1 MIKYVPKINI
11 YYLIIFIIFLF
22 LCNISFS
29 YNALIKKE
37 FKQLIING
45 NNYIENNQIK
55 NLYNKNMNI
64 HLLKK
69 DIEKMPFVES
79 AHFGVIL
86 PNKLV
91 MHIFEKQP
99 IAKFIINNNK
109 YYIDIHGSKIED
121 EVKATNFYKVP
132 LVNINYNSPNEI
144 DSVKKLLIELNKTSI
159 YNLLD
164 NITIRYAKNIEL
176 TTNNNTIIYFGDLN
190 KINYKIKIL

>member
-1 MIKYVPKINI
+1 M
-11 YYLIIFIIFLF
+11 
-22 LCNISFS
+22 
-29 YNALIKKE
+29 
-37 FKQLIING
+37 
-45 NNYIENNQIK
+45 
-55 NLYNKNMNI
+55 
-64 HLLKK
+64 
-69 DIEKMPFVES
+69 
-79 AHFGVIL
+79 IL

-176 TTNNNTIIYFGDLN
+176 ITNNNTIIYFGDLN
-190 KINYKIKIL
+190 KINYKIKILDTFLKEIGGIKSIYDFDYINLTYNNQIVVKKI